1 MGEPDLELEGW
12 QRHWQSQDTVPAD
25 LAQRV
30 AAGTRSLQRGRI
42 AEILTTIVMC
52 GATAAW
58 ALVSRR
64 ADVIV
69 LAVGVWLL
77 VAIAW
82 AASTM
87 LRRGISQPVTSTTS
101 AFVEI
106 SILRCERSLHAITF
120 QAAFYVVIVGFD
132 LVWLYYYRAESS
144 VQELLMR
151 PPVIGVLTIVT
162 PVLAAAAI
170 WYRRRL
176 QRELKNL
183 ISLRL
188 TMSRDHGSL

>member
-1 MGEPDLELEGW
+1 
-12 QRHWQSQDTVPAD
+12 
-25 LAQRV
+25 
-30 AAGTRSLQRGRI
+30 
-42 AEILTTIVMC
+42 
-52 GATAAW
+52 
-58 ALVSRR
+58 
-64 ADVIV
+64 
-69 LAVGVWLL
+69 VWLL

>member
-12 QRHWQSQDTVPAD
+12 QRHWQSQDAVPAD

-30 AAGTRSLQRGRI
+30 AAGTRSLRRGRI

-52 GATAAW
+52 GATALW
-58 ALVSRR
+58 ALVSRS

>member
-52 GATAAW
+52 GATAVW

>member
-12 QRHWQSQDTVPAD
+12 QRHWQSQDAVPAD

-30 AAGTRSLQRGRI
+30 AAGTRSLRRGRI

-52 GATAAW
+52 GATALW
-58 ALVSRR
+58 ALVSRS

-188 TMSRDHGSL
+188 TTSRDRGSL

>member
-1 MGEPDLELEGW
+1 MGEPDLELERW

-188 TMSRDHGSL
+188 TTSRDRGSL